1 VVLSQMQSM
10 LERFY
15 DASVDL
21 DVQDYLL
28 TDRGRVAAWAGT
40 SCDEARDEQL
50 LLHESADGL
59 RLGLY
64 VDEAVLDRLA
74 QADPH
79 RELNDGNLADFC
91 TALEGVSHFMYV
103 AFCAMRERCVSLLEL
118 ELQAEVDKYA
128 MALVLMTEQS
138 QGRFPAGLHRRLFH
152 DVSFL
157 PDLEPEELRR
167 YHNANRWAARFCRRL
182 EERFLRVRRQRPEAW
197 VGELR
202 RFYRAAHTDKIRHAT
217 A

>member
-1 VVLSQMQSM
+1 MQSM
-10 LERFY
+10 LERLY
-15 DASVDL
+15 DASVGL

-28 TDRGRVAAWAGT
+28 TDRHAVADWAGAPAAA
-40 SCDEARDEQL
+40 ARDEQL
-50 LLHESADGL
+50 LLHESDDGL

-64 VDEAVLDRLA
+64 VDETVLERLA
-74 QADPH
+74 DSDPH
-79 RELNDGNLADFC
+79 TSLNDGNLADFC

-103 AFCAMRERCVSLLEL
+103 TFCALRARCVSLLEL

-128 MALVLMTEQS
+128 TALVLMTEQS
-138 QGRFPAGLHRRLFH
+138 QGRFPAGLHHRLFH
-152 DVSFL
+152 HVSFL

>member
-1 VVLSQMQSM
+1 M
-10 LERFY
+10 LERLY
-15 DASVDL
+15 DASVGL

-28 TDRGRVAAWAGT
+28 TDRQAVAGWAGT
-40 SCDEARDEQL
+40 HHDAARDEQL
-50 LLHESADGL
+50 LLEESAEGL

-64 VDEAVLDRLA
+64 VDGAVLERLEDEDPQA
-74 QADPH
+74 Q
-79 RELNDGNLADFC
+79 LNDDNLADFC
-91 TALEGVSHFMYV
+91 TALEGVSHFLYV
-103 AFCAMRERCVSLLEL
+103 TFCAMRARCVSLLEL

-128 MALVLMTEQS
+128 TALVLLTEQS
-138 QGRFPAGLHRRLFH
+138 QGRFPAGLHDRLFH
-152 DVSFL
+152 RVSFL
-157 PDLEPEELRR
+157 PDLDPEELRR